1 MRGYAAL
8 GLIGLAFAACAA
20 QAVSELPAGFYGTY
34 QDNDVG
40 AINQSSWAWAS
51 PGRTAGNPLEAI
63 KAVIA
68 IDWLTDELEANPRW
82 IEISPLAK
90 QQMRMAR
97 IDVRRALGIA
107 VDAPSTVVV
116 PALLSTA
123 RSLQAGA
130 RPDEIDALRHPP
142 FSLPP
147 QRTIEVLAYLPY
159 IASANVA
166 TSEVALET
174 LTGGRRS

>member
-1 MRGYAAL
+1 MRGYATVGLVSLAL
-8 GLIGLAFAACAA
+8 AACAA
-20 QAVSELPAGFYGTY
+20 QTVSELPTGFYGTY

-68 IDWLTDELEANPRW
+68 IDWLTDELNVNPRW

-97 IDVRRALGIA
+97 VDVRRVLGIA

-116 PALLSTA
+116 PALVRVTH
-123 RSLQAGA
+123 SLQAGA
-130 RPDEIDALRHPP
+130 RPDDIDALRHPP

-147 QRTIEVLAYLPY
+147 RQTIEALTHLPY
-159 IASANVA
+159 IGSANVA
-166 TSEVALET
+166 TSEVASET
-174 LTGGRRS
+174 R